1 MIKVG
6 EMVRQMR
13 QTVGLNKPKPFSI
26 IYVQADRKRN
36 KGGKIREKSKAILL
50 TRQHVPD
57 RILNLQPLGSKEV
70 LPVHLD
76 LILYFNGQP
85 VA

>member
-26 IYVQADRKRN
+26 IYTQADRRRN
-36 KGGKIREKSKAILL
+36 KGGKFREIQKAILL
-50 TRQHVPD
+50 TKQHAPE

-76 LILYFNGQP
+76 LVLYFNGQP
-85 VA
+85 LA